1 MLIDKL
7 FDYVTCSKFD
17 VRGSIIYCGNIN
29 DNHKISH
36 NIMFSHFP
44 HRLDVVK
51 VRLSQ
56 SQGLGPHDHCQWQ
69 GSQNGNVPIYVKHI
83 QPSSVLE
90 ADGKLKSRDKLVAVN
105 KINAILS

>member
-1 MLIDKL
+1 MYRLVEVKL
-7 FDYVTCSKFD
+7 
-17 VRGSIIYCGNIN
+17 
-29 DNHKISH
+29 
-36 NIMFSHFP
+36 
-44 HRLDVVK
+44 
-51 VRLSQ
+51 RLSQ

-69 GSQNGNVPIYVKHI
+69 GSQNGDVPIYVKHI